1 MNATGFSLFPVA
13 LQAELDDMDAGP
25 ILRDIMLGGGG
36 QFGDDDFDLSD
47 FALSE
52 LAISA
57 TASEPSETSRH
68 DGREVSPP
76 KSPESTTAPADT
88 GRRSRVRVV
97 RPNYAVLAGGKS
109 RGRSKG
115 GSVSSSDEDGRG
127 SPTSTGEADDAY
139 FSSRGSCM
147 SKNAIAARENRLK
160 KKLYVHKL
168 ERSVRALTT
177 ENAELKRRTRD
188 MTVEVEDLTEEVRY
202 LKSVLANVDEI
213 SALVRNIRSSRPD
226 VVTSLKTTG
235 KRRPVEDH
243 DYVGSNG
250 GGVGVKGSNCAVS
263 GPGGNG
269 VCVHVADG
277 TLSLEFCHRCASQSK
292 KAKLEAQTG

>member
-1 MNATGFSLFPVA
+1 MNAAGFSLFPVA

-25 ILRDIMLGGGG
+25 ILRDIMLGGG
-36 QFGDDDFDLSD
+36 QFGADDFDISD

-52 LAISA
+52 LAMST

-68 DGREVSPP
+68 NGPEVSPP
-76 KSPESTTAPADT
+76 MSPEPTDA
-88 GRRSRVRVV
+88 GRRSRVRAV
-97 RPNYAVLAGGKS
+97 RPNYAVLAGGKP

-139 FSSRGSCM
+139 YSSRGSCM

-160 KKLYVHKL
+160 KKLYVNKL
-168 ERSVRALTT
+168 ERSVRALTS

-188 MTVEVEDLTEEVRY
+188 MAVEVEDLTEEVRY

-213 SALVRNIRSSRPD
+213 SALVRNIRTAKPN
-226 VVTSLKTTG
+226 VLTSLKTAG
-235 KRRPVEDH
+235 KRGPAEDH

-250 GGVGVKGSNCAVS
+250 GGGGVKGSACAVS

-292 KAKLEAQTG
+292 KAKLEAAQTG